1 MSLIVGIRAA
11 EGLVL
16 ATDSLLRWD
25 EAVYLTARKLFTFP
39 EQPHV
44 AVAACGLLSLGR
56 GELRPLPVL
65 MDAFRDEL
73 RAAGGQRLSTYL
85 VAQML
90 GAFLAAQWRALM
102 PSNDDQ
108 TMDLIVAG
116 FDQGMPYGDL
126 WRLQLPT
133 QPAPLLQ
140 RLPTQAYFA
149 GYWGSLA
156 GVDKMTD
163 PYAFPRDI
171 MPLADCAA
179 LAAHL
184 ITSTAQLEAWSTK
197 PQRIGGPAQVVTIAQ
212 ADGARWVMEA
222 QI

>member
-16 ATDSLLRWD
+16 ATDGLLRRD
-25 EAVYLTARKLFTFP
+25 EAVFLTARKLFTFP

-44 AVAACGLLSLGR
+44 AVAVCGLLSLGR
-56 GELRPLPVL
+56 GDLRPITVL

-73 RAAGGQRLSTYL
+73 RAGGSQRLATFL

-90 GAFLAAQWRALM
+90 GAFLAVQWQAVM
-102 PSNDDQ
+102 SPDADQ

-116 FDQGMPYGDL
+116 FDQGMPYGEL

-133 QPAPLLQ
+133 QPEPLLQ
-140 RLPTQAYFA
+140 RLPQQAFFA
-149 GYWGSLA
+149 GYWGFLA

-163 PYAFPRDI
+163 PYAFPFDI

-197 PQRIGGPAQVVTIAQ
+197 LQRIGGPVQVVTITQ
-212 ADGARWVMEA
+212 ADGVRWRTTA
-222 QI
+222 